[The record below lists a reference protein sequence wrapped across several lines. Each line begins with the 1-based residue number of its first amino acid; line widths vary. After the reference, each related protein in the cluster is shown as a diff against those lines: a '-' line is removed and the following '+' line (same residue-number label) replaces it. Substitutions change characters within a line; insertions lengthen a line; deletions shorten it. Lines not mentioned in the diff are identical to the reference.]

1 MRLVKITWARSR
13 FDFGTETGSSNGV
26 LTVPA
31 FVELLGRL
39 GAQDDATVLA
49 AARELNARVSQSGLT
64 WDELLRANLD
74 VADADAEHEDAL
86 GDETEAPAEQEGGL
100 SAADKAEALR
110 LIDRLLAR
118 KTLSSTLRE
127 DLADLKRGIADGSFD
142 AMDSRYVARSPNAS
156 PEATAAGSTES
167 QIILFVEPTSDHNT
181 FSCIY
186 QNSSL

>member
-1 MRLVKITWARSR
+1 MT
-13 FDFGTETGSSNGV
+13 NGD
-26 LTVPA
+26 LDRPGI
-31 FVELLGRL
+31 VELLGRL

-118 KTLSSTLRE
+118 KTLSSTAARGPRRPQARHRRRQLRR
-127 DLADLKRGIADGSFD
+127 DGQPLCRALAERLG
-142 AMDSRYVARSPNAS
+142 V
-156 PEATAAGSTES
+156 
-167 QIILFVEPTSDHNT
+167 
-181 FSCIY
+181 
-186 QNSSL
+186 

>member
-1 MRLVKITWARSR
+1 MANLDRPGI
-13 FDFGTETGSSNGV
+13 
-26 LTVPA
+26 
-31 FVELLGRL
+31 VELLGRL

-49 AARELNARVSQSGLT
+49 AARELNTRVSQSGLT

-118 KTLSSTLRE
+118 KTLQARCARTSPTSSAASPTAASTRWT
-127 DLADLKRGIADGSFD
+127 A
-142 AMDSRYVARSPNAS
+142 AMSARSPNAS
-156 PEATAAGSTES
+156 ASEATAAGSTES
-167 QIILFVEPTSDHNT
+167 QIILFVEPTVGS
-181 FSCIY
+181 
-186 QNSSL
+186 

>member
-1 MRLVKITWARSR
+1 MANLDRPGI
-13 FDFGTETGSSNGV
+13 
-26 LTVPA
+26 
-31 FVELLGRL
+31 VELLGRL

-49 AARELNARVSQSGLT
+49 AARELHAKVSQSGLT

-100 SAADKAEALR
+100 SAADKTEALR

-118 KTLSSTLRE
+118 KTLSSTLRD

-142 AMDSRYVARSPNAS
+142 AMDSRYVRALAKRL
-156 PEATAAGSTES
+156 G
-167 QIILFVEPTSDHNT
+167 V
-181 FSCIY
+181 
-186 QNSSL
+186 